1 MLTFLAVYVIT
12 ASLTLL
18 AGLALAENP
27 FAVLRGLATLIQI
40 SIAMHALVML
50 GLLIGAVRV
59 YVRGGWSFEKRVGPI
74 TVRGWSKIPPAPRCM
89 ARPHRL
95 RRH

>member
-1 MLTFLAVYVIT
+1 MLPILAIYVIT
-12 ASLTLL
+12 SSLTLL
-18 AGLALAENP
+18 AALALAENP

-40 SIAMHALVML
+40 SIAVHVLVML
-50 GLLIGAVRV
+50 GLLIEAVRV

-74 TVRGWSKIPPAPRCM
+74 TMRGWSKIPPAPHCM
-89 ARPHRL
+89 ARPRRL